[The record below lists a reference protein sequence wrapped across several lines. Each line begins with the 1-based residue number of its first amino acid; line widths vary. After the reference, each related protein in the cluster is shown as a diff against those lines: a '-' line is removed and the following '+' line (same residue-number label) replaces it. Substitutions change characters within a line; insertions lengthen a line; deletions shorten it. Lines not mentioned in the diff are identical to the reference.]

1 MKDGRTLT
9 AEEAGAKVTFYVRTE
24 PHGLKPIFQA
34 EAANPF
40 KIEKADQLAGGIWR
54 YTVTAPDITE
64 NLEYFD
70 NFNTTYVFTVTHAGT
85 GRSASGKLSLLQK
98 EYNAIPFFDKGL
110 RQSLLVPSE
119 NVYLMDG
126 KQKRYYVKANS
137 EYKIELVSALS
148 DNGAGDVIETFAPFQ
163 ETHPSFRENRFLSRL
178 LTISQPHVFTPVRRD
193 SRFIPLT
200 VFSLRESSRWSWF
213 PE

>member
-110 RQSLLVPSE
+110 RQSLLVSSE

-126 KQKRYYVKANS
+126 KQKRYYVKGQQR
-137 EYKIELVSALS
+137 IQ
-148 DNGAGDVIETFAPFQ
+148 DRTG
-163 ETHPSFRENRFLSRL
+163 FRF
-178 LTISQPHVFTPVRRD
+178 VR
-193 SRFIPLT
+193 
-200 VFSLRESSRWSWF
+200 
-213 PE
+213 